1 MIEKN
6 LIIVD
11 NSLDFSKYDLKTIP
25 VNTKIF
31 TLDLESHSQLNDL
44 NISHEKLDL
53 YLTSDDKIFIEN
65 HSIKIALEWYKIP
78 EINELLKFDQLNL
91 GSLFEQDL
99 YFYLL
104 EKLKFLFT
112 LIRLSGKV
120 SSRTIISSSKV
131 ISVLKILDSSKSFT
145 VIDSISKDNSSSNL
159 EKISLPV
166 NILGQNKTFS
176 FSYDKILKIIKIIES
191 ITSKFFNLKLDLKKP
206 QKNSYILFLD
216 LNPIPYRNLLNFL
229 NQKNKQILFSNEM
242 VTVSWKKSQID
253 ILKKTN
259 SKIFGWNNFENKQT
273 SSKISK
279 NKKIIESN
287 ISLIFSNDNFK
298 NFFIFDGYSFWEIIK
313 NEFITFCM
321 SRFNKS
327 LELLELVNS
336 FFIKSNV
343 DSIVTLYQ
351 NALENKIVFHI
362 AEKMN
367 IPCFRLQ
374 HGVDPF
380 GSMEERSFP
389 INYGSSHLKHLL
401 WSENYQKYLFQLGL
415 NENNTTVV
423 GSSRYDDLFKL
434 QPKNKSNKIL
444 LLSTFLNNIWSVN
457 GYDSNFLDIHKEK
470 FFKICKIV
478 DSIEDKQLMI
488 KLHPSMKIQYSI
500 KSILNN
506 INVNI
511 PIYRTQ
517 ELSNLLADSEVVIC
531 MDHSTSL
538 IEAMILKKPT
548 ITFMTDSS
556 WYENDSIITSGAT
569 LAVNSLDAFEKSL
582 NRVLFDSNFRN
593 ELIERGTEYVINN
606 LENMGNASTSI
617 GKLLISKPSE

>member
-1 MIEKN
+1 

-11 NSLDFSKYDLKTIP
+11 NSLDFSKYDLKTITS
-25 VNTKIF
+25 NTKIF
-31 TLDLESHSQLNDL
+31 SLDLESHLQLNDL

-104 EKLKFLFT
+104 KKLKFLFS
-112 LIRLSGKV
+112 LIRLSGKI
-120 SSRTIISSSKV
+120 SAASIISSSKV

-191 ITSKFFNLKLDLKKP
+191 ITSKFFNLKLDSKKP
-206 QKNSYILFLD
+206 QKNPYILFLD
-216 LNPIPYRNLLNFL
+216 LNPIPYRHLLNFL
-229 NQKNKQILFSNEM
+229 NQNNKQILFSNEM

-259 SKIFGWNNFENKQT
+259 SKIFGWHDFENKQT
-273 SSKISK
+273 SSIISK
-279 NKKIIESN
+279 NKKIIQN
-287 ISLIFSNDNFK
+287 KTNQIFSNDNFE
-298 NFFIFDGYSFWEIIK
+298 NFFIFESHSFWEIIR
-313 NEFITFCM
+313 NEFIPFCM
-321 SRFNKS
+321 SRFDKS
-327 LELLELVNS
+327 LELLELVKS
-336 FFIKSNV
+336 FFINSNV